1 MNSAE
6 LITALAKKL
15 QLPKTEVTRLLTN
28 TAELITTELVNNNIV
43 SLHNMG
49 NLEVKKKNE
58 RISVNPVS
66 GKKMLTPPK
75 LIVKFNASS
84 SLKKKIKELK
94 S

>member
-6 LITALAKKL
+6 LITVLSKKL
-15 QLPKTEVTRLLTN
+15 HLPKTEVNRLLAN
-28 TAELITTELVNNNIV
+28 TAELITAELVNNNVV
-43 SLHNMG
+43 SLHNLG

-84 SLKKKIKELK
+84 SLKKKLKEFK
-94 S
+94 P